1 MKFNKLAALCVAALI
16 SAPATAGQQ
25 TDTRVS
31 DVSVDDLDLTQT
43 AHQQR
48 LERRINSAV
57 RVVCENNM
65 RGLSAT
71 VAEQACRKRALAEA
85 RIEADTMIARAVG
98 NDVRLAAGKKTE
110 PSS

>member
-1 MKFNKLAALCVAALI
+1 MKFNKLAALCAAALI
-16 SAPATAGQQ
+16 AAPATASHQ
-25 TDTRVS
+25 TDTRAV

-43 AHQQR
+43 ADQQR

-57 RVVCENNM
+57 RTVCENNM

-71 VAEQACRKRALAEA
+71 VAEQTCRKRALAAA
-85 RIEADTMIARAVG
+85 RIDADTMIARAVG

-110 PSS
+110 LSS